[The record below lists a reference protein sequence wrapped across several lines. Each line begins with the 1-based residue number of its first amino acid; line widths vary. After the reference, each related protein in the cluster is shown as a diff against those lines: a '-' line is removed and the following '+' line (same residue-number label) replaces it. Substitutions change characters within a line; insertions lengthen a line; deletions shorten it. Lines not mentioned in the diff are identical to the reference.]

1 MQEKQIVI
9 VWAQL
14 NFVVQLKYKL
24 VRIVLKEKYQFFH
37 LKLYHLSYGTLECHV
52 ETGHLG
58 HDWLNSIWKGE
69 CCYGYMDV
77 DVINELYRWGRM
89 DAFFIISLR
98 ANDSLDE
105 DGVILMI
112 KMP

>member
-1 MQEKQIVI
+1 
-9 VWAQL
+9 
-14 NFVVQLKYKL
+14 
-24 VRIVLKEKYQFFH
+24 
-37 LKLYHLSYGTLECHV
+37 
-52 ETGHLG
+52 
-58 HDWLNSIWKGE
+58 
-69 CCYGYMDV
+69 MDV

>member
-1 MQEKQIVI
+1 MENYYTIRRLLMI
-9 VWAQL
+9 LDLSASPHDYSL
-14 NFVVQLKYKL
+14 YLS
-24 VRIVLKEKYQFFH
+24 YQFFH